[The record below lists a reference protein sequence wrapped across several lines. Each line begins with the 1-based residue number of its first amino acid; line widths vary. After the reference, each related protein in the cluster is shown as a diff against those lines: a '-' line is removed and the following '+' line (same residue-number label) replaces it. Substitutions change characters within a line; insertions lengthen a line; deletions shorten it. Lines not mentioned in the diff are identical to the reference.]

1 MNSQPILCA
10 STMNGGA
17 QAISPAANRL
27 GQRAVVL
34 LAGAAGSNASDFE
47 RKPIVLPR
55 ISKVPGLGGK
65 PLLFPPVSPALC
77 REIME
82 RRGFASVLTGTQ
94 VQEIDYP
101 NPLEHMLWKI
111 AKKMGIQSVAVM
123 DSHANELQ
131 RFSNLD
137 LSAPSPRSAITGPLT
152 HLPDKIA
159 VVDEYQRDLMLGL
172 GFPADVLAVT
182 GNPFFE
188 KVAEDF
194 GRLSP
199 NTRAQLLR
207 KPVFSNFHPD
217 GKVVVFM
224 SDTTVSYPD
233 LGFTEKNVLQSFLKA
248 LDRVAEMTGIK
259 INLIIRPHPVRYA
272 DAEEASEYETP
283 HVVKVMHNPKIAEGK
298 RLENE
303 YSEMELYRIADLVVG
318 TFNNT
323 LMASRICGVA
333 TLAYLPGLNPKYTF
347 QRILRDKG
355 IITEVSD
362 EARLAEALVQ
372 ALAGGLVQQPMEFVQ
387 GATDRVISL
396 L

>member
-1 MNSQPILCA
+1 
-10 STMNGGA
+10 MNGGA

-27 GQRAVVL
+27 KQRATVL

-55 ISKVPGLGGK
+55 VSKVLGPGGK
-65 PLLFPPVSPALC
+65 PLLFPPVSHALC

-82 RRGFASVLTGTQ
+82 RKGFSAVLTGTQ

-101 NPLEHMLWKI
+101 NPLEHILWGI
-111 AKKMGIQSVAVM
+111 AKKMGIPAVAVV

-131 RFSNLD
+131 RFSIID
-137 LSAPSPRSAITGPLT
+137 LSAPSPRSSVTGPLA

-159 VVDEYQRDLMLGL
+159 VVDEYQRGVMLGL

-188 KVAEDF
+188 RVAEDF
-194 GRLSP
+194 GRISP
-199 NTRAQLLR
+199 NARAQLLR

-224 SDTTVSYPD
+224 SDTTSGYPD
-233 LGFTEKNVLQSFLKA
+233 LGFTEKSVLRSFLKA
-248 LDRVAEMTGIK
+248 LDRVAEMAGMK

-272 DAEEASEYETP
+272 DAKEASEYETP
-283 HVVKVMHNPKIAEGK
+283 HLVKVVHNPKIAEGK
-298 RLENE
+298 KLENE
-303 YSEMELYRIADLVVG
+303 YSEMELYRAADLVVG

-323 LMASRICGVA
+323 LMTSRICGVA
-333 TLAYLPGLNPKYTF
+333 TLAYLPGLNPKYDF
-347 QRILRDKG
+347 QKILRDKG
-355 IITEVSD
+355 IITEVSG

-372 ALAGGLVQQPMEFVQ
+372 ALAGELVQQPMEFVQ
-387 GATDRVISL
+387 GATDRVLAL